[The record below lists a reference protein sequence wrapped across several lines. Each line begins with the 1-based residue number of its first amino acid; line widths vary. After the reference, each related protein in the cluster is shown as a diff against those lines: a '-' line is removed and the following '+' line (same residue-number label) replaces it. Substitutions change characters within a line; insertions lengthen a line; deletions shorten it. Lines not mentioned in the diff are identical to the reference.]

1 LSGGVALYAAQTNT
15 QIDAEIAKKGGFQTE
30 TNKEVTMIELLEKS
44 LLTAVGAMTLTQKK
58 AEELL
63 QELRE
68 KMNISEDEG
77 KAFLQKIQDA
87 AAQNQEKLMEQAREE
102 VKKTCERMGVVTAA
116 EFDKLKKKVA
126 QLEKKL
132 K

>member
-1 LSGGVALYAAQTNT
+1 
-15 QIDAEIAKKGGFQTE
+15 
-30 TNKEVTMIELLEKS
+30 MIELLEKT

-58 AEELL
+58 TEELL

-68 KMNISEDEG
+68 KLNISEEEG
-77 KAFLQKIQDA
+77 KAFLQKIQEA
-87 AAQNQEKLMEQAREE
+87 VVQNQEKLQEQAREE
-102 VKKTCERMGVVTAA
+102 VKKACERMGVVTTG

-126 QLEKKL
+126 KLEKKS

>member
-1 LSGGVALYAAQTNT
+1 
-15 QIDAEIAKKGGFQTE
+15 
-30 TNKEVTMIELLEKS
+30 MIELFEKT

-63 QELRE
+63 SELRE
-68 KMNISEDEG
+68 KLNISEEEG
-77 KAFLQKIQDA
+77 KDFLKKIQEA
-87 AAQNQEKLMEQAREE
+87 AVQSQGKMQEQAHEE
-102 VKKTCERMGVVTAA
+102 VKKACERMGVVTAE
-116 EFDKLKKKVA
+116 EFNKLKKKVA

>member
-1 LSGGVALYAAQTNT
+1 
-15 QIDAEIAKKGGFQTE
+15 
-30 TNKEVTMIELLEKS
+30 MIELFEKT

-63 QELRE
+63 KELRE
-68 KMNISEDEG
+68 QLNVSEEEG

-87 AAQNQEKLMEQAREE
+87 AAENQKKLQEQAREE
-102 VKKTCERMGVVTAA
+102 VKKSCERMGVVTTA
-116 EFDKLKKKVA
+116 EFDKLKKKVS
-126 QLEKKL
+126 QLEKKIQQSSSEE

>member
-1 LSGGVALYAAQTNT
+1 
-15 QIDAEIAKKGGFQTE
+15 
-30 TNKEVTMIELLEKS
+30 MIELFEKT

-63 QELRE
+63 SELRE
-68 KMNISEDEG
+68 KLNISEEEG
-77 KAFLQKIQDA
+77 KDFLKKIQEA
-87 AAQNQEKLMEQAREE
+87 AVQSQEKMQELAREE
-102 VKKTCERMGVVTAA
+102 VKKACERMGVVTAE
-116 EFDKLKKKVA
+116 EFNKLKKKVA

>member
-1 LSGGVALYAAQTNT
+1 
-15 QIDAEIAKKGGFQTE
+15 
-30 TNKEVTMIELLEKS
+30 MIELLEKS

-68 KMNISEDEG
+68 KLNIGEEEG
-77 KAFLQKIQDA
+77 KAFLEKIQEVA
-87 AAQNQEKLMEQAREE
+87 TKNQEMIQEQAHEE
-102 VKKTCERMGVVTAA
+102 VKKACVRLGVVTTV
-116 EFDKLKKKVA
+116 EFEKLKKKVA

>member
-1 LSGGVALYAAQTNT
+1 
-15 QIDAEIAKKGGFQTE
+15 
-30 TNKEVTMIELLEKS
+30 MIELFEKT

-63 QELRE
+63 AELRE
-68 KMNISEDEG
+68 KLNISEEEG
-77 KAFLQKIQDA
+77 KDFLKKIQEA
-87 AAQNQEKLMEQAREE
+87 AVQSQGKMQELAHEE
-102 VKKTCERMGVVTAA
+102 VKKACERMGVVTSE
-116 EFDKLKKKVA
+116 EFNKLKKKVA

>member
-1 LSGGVALYAAQTNT
+1 
-15 QIDAEIAKKGGFQTE
+15 
-30 TNKEVTMIELLEKS
+30 MIELLEKS
-44 LLTAVGAMTLTQKK
+44 ILTAVGAMTLTQKK

-63 QELRE
+63 QDMRDKL
-68 KMNISEDEG
+68 NISEEEG
-77 KAFLQKIQDA
+77 KAFLKKIQEA
-87 AAQNQEKLMEQAREE
+87 AAQNQQKLEEQAREE
-102 VKKTCERMGVVTAA
+102 VQKACERMGVVTAD

>member
-1 LSGGVALYAAQTNT
+1 
-15 QIDAEIAKKGGFQTE
+15 
-30 TNKEVTMIELLEKS
+30 MIELFEKT

-63 QELRE
+63 SEMRE
-68 KMNISEDEG
+68 KLNISEEEG
-77 KAFLQKIQDA
+77 KDFLKKIQEA
-87 AAQNQEKLMEQAREE
+87 AVQSQEKMQDQAREE
-102 VKKTCERMGVVTAA
+102 VKKACERMGVVTA
-116 EFDKLKKKVA
+116 EDFDKLKKKVT

>member
-1 LSGGVALYAAQTNT
+1 
-15 QIDAEIAKKGGFQTE
+15 
-30 TNKEVTMIELLEKS
+30 MIELLEKT

-68 KMNISEDEG
+68 QLNVSEEEG

-87 AAQNQEKLMEQAREE
+87 AAENQKKLQEQAREE
-102 VKKTCERMGVVTAA
+102 VKKSCERMGVVTSA
-116 EFDKLKKKVA
+116 EFDKLKKKVS
-126 QLEKKL
+126 QLEKKIQQSSSEA

>member
-1 LSGGVALYAAQTNT
+1 
-15 QIDAEIAKKGGFQTE
+15 
-30 TNKEVTMIELLEKS
+30 MIELFEKT

-58 AEELL
+58 SEELL
-63 QELRE
+63 QELRD
-68 KMNISEDEG
+68 KLNISEEEG
-77 KAFLQKIQDA
+77 KDFLKKVREA
-87 AAQNQEKLMEQAREE
+87 VAQNQEKLQEQAREE
-102 VKKTCERMGVVTAA
+102 VKKACERMGVVTVA

>member
-1 LSGGVALYAAQTNT
+1 
-15 QIDAEIAKKGGFQTE
+15 
-30 TNKEVTMIELLEKS
+30 MIELFEKT

-58 AEELL
+58 SEELL
-63 QELRE
+63 QELRV
-68 KMNISEDEG
+68 KLNISEEEG
-77 KAFLQKIQDA
+77 KDFLKKA
-87 AAQNQEKLMEQAREE
+87 REAVAQNQEKLQGQAREE
-102 VKKTCERMGVVTAA
+102 VKKACERMGVVTVA